1 MPNLDSARRG
11 DDDEHLAILSVAV
24 SSTWCGGVLLRRHT
38 TTPNE
43 ATAVIYI
50 AITLTACVACAF
62 YYRIIRRHNDNT
74 NPSIAL
80 LAAVLLTLATP
91 FLIVVAIV
99 SVTVLLAR
107 LFITE
112 F

>member
-1 MPNLDSARRG
+1 M
-11 DDDEHLAILSVAV
+11 
-24 SSTWCGGVLLRRHT
+24 
-38 TTPNE
+38 
-43 ATAVIYI
+43 IYI
-50 AITLTACVACAF
+50 ATTMTGCVACAF
-62 YYRIIRRHNDNT
+62 YYRIIRRQNDNH